1 MPKNRPRCQVCGG
14 EMKRNGTTSKGTT
27 RWRCKTCGAST
38 TKARSDITHAAVFR
52 QFIEHCTSTTALR
65 QIAGDAGISRS
76 TMKRQFS
83 WCWLVDVP
91 DPTIGHEGRVYDQV
105 FLDGT
110 YTASGCLIVA
120 ATLDHVI
127 AWHWCTRET
136 TRDYQLLLERIPA
149 PLIAV
154 IDGGQGAASA
164 IKTCWPG
171 TKIQR
176 CLVHAQR
183 VVRRYTTSRPRTD
196 AGRAIYQL
204 ALNLTKITD
213 LDEAA
218 AWGAQLHEY
227 GTIYRDWMNQK
238 TWITDP
244 LTKQRTWSWTH
255 ERTRKAYNSLNHL
268 WRNQLLFVY
277 LDPPDGVL
285 DSSRIKSTTNSLEGG
300 INAQLKLLARTHRG
314 RSGEHQRRMLEW
326 WLYLKTELPD
336 DPVEIARQ
344 SNWGQDQ
351 LAKVSTLTHNENQ
364 ADHETG
370 RPALYDNAID
380 TNYTHSIG
388 IQKGHI

>member
-1 MPKNRPRCQVCGG
+1 
-14 EMKRNGTTSKGTT
+14 MKRNGTTSKGTT

-52 QFIEHCTSTTALR
+52 QFIDHCTSTTALR
-65 QIAGDAGISRS
+65 QIAGDAGISHS

-110 YTASGCLIVA
+110 YTAGGCLIVA

-136 TRDYQLLLERIPA
+136 TRDYQHLLERIPA

-183 VVRRYTTSRPRTD
+183 VVRRYTTARPRTD

-336 DPVEIARQ
+336 DPVRIARQ
-344 SNWGQDQ
+344 SDWGQGQ
-351 LAKVSTLTHNENQ
+351 LAKVSTLTQTENQ

>member
-1 MPKNRPRCQVCGG
+1 MPKNRPRCYCGG
-14 EMKRNGTTSKGTT
+14 DTKRNGTTSKGTT
-27 RWRCKTCGAST
+27 RWRCKACGASVNKSRPDV
-38 TKARSDITHAAVFR
+38 TKACTFT
-52 QFIEHCTSTTALR
+52 QFIEHCTTTTSLEAVADR
-65 QIAGDAGISRS
+65 IGVSAS
-76 TMKRQFS
+76 TMKRRFS

-91 DPTIGHEGRVYDQV
+91 DPTGHTGRIYDQV
-105 FLDGT
+105 FIDGT

-127 AWHWCTRET
+127 AWHWCKRET
-136 TRDYQLLLERIPA
+136 TRAYKQLLERIPA

-164 IKTCWPG
+164 IKQCWP
-171 TKIQR
+171 TTLVQR

-196 AGRAIYQL
+196 AGRTIYQL
-204 ALNLTKITD
+204 ALKLTRINTID
-213 LDEAA
+213 QASQ
-218 AWGAQLHEY
+218 WGAQLHEFASVY
-227 GTIYRDWMNQK
+227 
-238 TWITDP
+238 
-244 LTKQRTWSWTH
+244 RTWLDEKTLVKDPQTGRWTH
-255 ERTRKAYNSLNHL
+255 TWTHASVRKAYNSLNHL
-268 WRNQLLFVY
+268 WRNDLLFVY
-277 LDPPDGVL
+277 LNPPDGVL
-285 DSSRIKSTTNSLEGG
+285 DTHRIKATTNSLEGG
-300 INAQLKLLARTHRG
+300 INSQLKLLARTHRG
-314 RSGEHQRRMLEW
+314 RRGEHQRRMLEW

-351 LAKVSTLTHNENQ
+351 LAKVQTLTHNENQ

-388 IQKGHI
+388 IQKGQI

>member
-1 MPKNRPRCQVCGG
+1 MPKNRPRCSVCGG
-14 EMKRNGTTSKGTT
+14 EMKRNGRTTAHRA

-38 TKARSDITHAAVFR
+38 TKRRPDISNKTAFDA
-52 QFIEHCTSTTALR
+52 FIAHVTSGESLETTADKLGYR
-65 QIAGDAGISRS
+65 PRTLQR
-76 TMKRQFS
+76 RFEPF
-83 WCWLVDVP
+83 WLIDVP
-91 DPTIGHEGRVYDQV
+91 DPTIGHDGRIYDQI
-105 FLDGT
+105 FIDGT

-127 AWHWCTRET
+127 AWHWCKHET
-136 TRDYQLLLERIPA
+136 THAYQQLLERIPA

-164 IKTCWPG
+164 IKTCWPD

-183 VVRRYTTSRPRTD
+183 VVRRYTTSRPRTE

-204 ALNLTKITD
+204 ALNLTKITT
-213 LDEAA
+213 LDQAA
-218 AWGAQLHEY
+218 QWGVQLHEF
-227 GTIYRDWMNQK
+227 GNVYRAWMDQK
-238 TWITDP
+238 T
-244 LTKQRTWSWTH
+244 LTKDPKTGAWTREWTH
-255 ERTRKAYNSLNHL
+255 ANVRKAYNSLNHL

-277 LDPPDGVL
+277 LDPPDSVL
-285 DSSRIKSTTNSLEGG
+285 DVSRIKSTTNSLEGG

-388 IQKGHI
+388 IRKGHI

>member
-127 AWHWCTRET
+127 AWHWCTHET
-136 TRDYQLLLERIPA
+136 TRDYQHLLERIPA